1 MIYLLEDDQSIR
13 EFMLYSLTS
22 QGLEAQGFELPSE
35 FWRAVETRLPDLAVL
50 DIMLPEEDGLSV
62 LKRLRAGSKTARLPV
77 MMVTAKGT
85 EYDKVLGLDAG
96 ADDYLAKP
104 FGMMEFLSRIR
115 ALLRRAGPLERE
127 AEYRVGALYVC
138 PAKHIVRAEGTPV
151 TLTIKEF
158 EILCLLVSHRGVVF
172 SREQL
177 IERIWGYAFDGE
189 SRTVYVHIRTL
200 RQKLGPCGGCIET
213 VRGMGYKIEEAA
225 L

>member
-13 EFMLYSLTS
+13 EFMLYSLSS

-35 FWRAVETRLPDLAVL
+35 FWRAMENRIPDLAVL

-62 LKRLRAGSKTARLPV
+62 LRHLRASAETARLPV

-127 AEYRVGALYVC
+127 AEYRAGELYVC
-138 PAKHIVRAEGTPV
+138 PAKHIIRAEGKPV

-158 EILCLLVSHRGVVF
+158 EILCLLVTHMGVVF

-177 IERIWGYAFDGE
+177 IEKIWGYAFDGE
-189 SRTVYVHIRTL
+189 SRTVDVHIRTL

-213 VRGMGYKIEEAA
+213 VRGMGYKIEEPAR
-225 L
+225 